1 MIAIDTQILIYAH
14 RAESPWHAR
23 ARDRIRELSASR
35 LPWAIPMHCLTEFY
49 AKVTKLGPFKPP
61 STPAQAIHQID
72 TWLSAPTISILDESG
87 RTWHVLR
94 DLLAAARITGPR
106 TYDARIAAVCI
117 QHGVT
122 ELWTN
127 DRDYLAFPAL
137 RLRNPLVDIQPT
149 GAKEP
154 RVAYQT
160 RTPGRRRRPRPASAR
175 K

>member
-14 RAESPWHAR
+14 RLDSAWHER
-23 ARDRIRELSASR
+23 ARDKIRELATSPA
-35 LPWAIPMHCLTEFY
+35 PWAIPMHCLTEFY
-49 AKVTKLGPFKPP
+49 AKVTQRGLFKWP
-61 STPAQAIHQID
+61 TEPAEAIHQID
-72 TWLSAPTISILDESG
+72 TWLAAPRVSVLDENS

-94 DLLAAARITGPR
+94 DLLQSARTTGPR
-106 TYDARIAAVCI
+106 AYDARIAAVCI

-137 RLRNPLVDIQPT
+137 RVRNPLVDIQPT

-154 RVAYQT
+154 RVAY
-160 RTPGRRRRPRPASAR
+160 RTSGRRRRSRQPSLR